1 MAVDDAVDKEKFT
14 AAIFRRGNKQ
24 ELFSG
29 AGDSDTA
36 GNGHGSDHAPTGDEK
51 LDELLKLWSLPRSGY
66 VPCMTLTT
74 ACVQVDSTAK
84 PIEYVRRHILLM
96 QEGFISCDLEA

>member
-29 AGDSDTA
+29 DDAVDTA
-36 GNGHGSDHAPTGDEK
+36 EHGHGSDHVPTGDEK
-51 LDELLKLWSLPRSGY
+51 LDELLKLWSLPRTGY
-66 VPCMTLTT
+66 VPCMTWTI
-74 ACVQVDSTAK
+74 ACGQVDSMTK
-84 PIEYVRRHILLM
+84 SIESRIRTIK
-96 QEGFISCDLEA
+96 